1 VDAVQPVAAIGP
13 VRKLRLL
20 APVAAALA
28 LVPLAVRVHYP
39 MDFGLAYHA
48 GLLAWSSGH
57 PEPLGTWTGTP
68 FLGLVMAAIT
78 QVATLEAATLV
89 MLAANLVVW
98 GGLLLA
104 VWSRLQDLVPSRWW
118 WGTLASAAVFA
129 PAISNI
135 FWMQPNLIVLALAL
149 GGVAL
154 MGRRNLAAGLL
165 IGTALALKPIL
176 ILLPFAFLLHRAS
189 RRAGAWAIVV
199 AAALSAIGLG
209 FLAWRAGDLSV
220 SNPIAYL
227 AQFLTKGRGP
237 DYACVPENYSPLAL
251 LCRFGVPASTTLTV
265 AVAGVVLI
273 AGWLVTRRLRD
284 APDARWELFAAAGL
298 LSPMLGPIGWA
309 VYQVLL
315 APLMLL
321 LAYQFWTYRA
331 PVFLWVNLGGV
342 FLLTML
348 IWDPLESLALTP
360 VPLLVVSYTLGQF
373 AQYYL
378 LLLWVQWMRMR
389 SAKAT
394 NAARTV
400 IGAHAG

>member
-13 VRKLRLL
+13 MRKLRLL
-20 APVAAALA
+20 APAAAPLA

-48 GLLAWSSGH
+48 GLMAWSSGN
-57 PEPLGTWTGTP
+57 PETLGTWTGTP
-68 FLGLVMAAIT
+68 FLALVMAAIT
-78 QVATLEAATLV
+78 QVAPLDAATLM
-89 MLAANLVVW
+89 MLAVNLVVW

-104 VWSRLQDLVPSRWW
+104 VWHRLADLVPLRWW
-118 WGTLASAAVFA
+118 WGTLAAAAVFA

-135 FWMQPNLIVLALAL
+135 FWMQPNLVVVALAL

-154 MGRRNLAAGLL
+154 TGRRNLAAGLL
-165 IGTALALKPIL
+165 IGAALALKPFL
-176 ILLPFAFLLHRAS
+176 VLLPFAFLLHRES
-189 RRAGAWAIVV
+189 RRAGVWAMAV

-209 FLAWRAGDLSV
+209 FLAWRASDLSV
-220 SNPIAYL
+220 ANPIAYL

-251 LCRFGVPASTTLTV
+251 LCRFGVPPSTTLTV
-265 AVAGVVLI
+265 AVAGVVLVT
-273 AGWLVTRRLRD
+273 GWLVTRRLRD
-284 APDARWELFAAAGL
+284 VPESRWELFAAAGL

-309 VYQVLL
+309 NYQLLL

-321 LAYQFWTYRA
+321 LAFQFWAGRA
-331 PVFLWVNLGGV
+331 PVFLWLNLGGV

-360 VPLLVVSYTLGQF
+360 VPVLVVSYTLSQF
-373 AQYYL
+373 AQYFL
-378 LLLWVQWMRMR
+378 LLLWIQWMRLR
-389 SAKAT
+389 SAKAAH
-394 NAARTV
+394 AARTEMGV
-400 IGAHAG
+400 QAG

>member
-13 VRKLRLL
+13 MRKLRLL
-20 APVAAALA
+20 APVVAALA

-78 QVATLEAATLV
+78 QVATLEAGTLV

-118 WGTLASAAVFA
+118 WSTLASAAVFA

-189 RRAGAWAIVV
+189 RRAGSWAIVV

-220 SNPIAYL
+220 ANPIAYL

-265 AVAGVVLI
+265 AVAGVVLV

-394 NAARTV
+394 NAARTEM
-400 IGAHAG
+400 GAHAG

>member
-1 VDAVQPVAAIGP
+1 
-13 VRKLRLL
+13 
-20 APVAAALA
+20 
-28 LVPLAVRVHYP
+28 

-68 FLGLVMAAIT
+68 LLALVMAAVT
-78 QVATLEAATLV
+78 RVATIDVGTVA

-104 VWSRLQDLVPSRWW
+104 VWFRLQDLVPSRWW
-118 WGTLASAAVFA
+118 WGTLFAAAVFA

-154 MGRRNLAAGLL
+154 TGRRNFAAGLL
-165 IGTALALKPIL
+165 IGLALALKPIL
-176 ILLPFAFLLHRAS
+176 VLLPFALLLHRAS
-189 RRAGAWAIVV
+189 RYAGAWAIVV
-199 AAALSAIGLG
+199 AAALSAVGLG
-209 FLAWRAGDLSV
+209 FLAWRASDLSV
-220 SNPIAYL
+220 ANPIAYL
-227 AQFLTKGRGP
+227 AQFLAKGRGP

-265 AVAGVVLI
+265 AVAGVVLA
-273 AGWLVTRRLRD
+273 AGWLVARRLRD

-309 VYQVLL
+309 TYQLLL

-321 LAYQFWTYRA
+321 LAYQFWIDRA
-331 PVFLWVNLGGV
+331 PLFLWLNLGGV

-348 IWDPLESLALTP
+348 IWDPLESLAMTP
-360 VPLLVVSYTLGQF
+360 VPVLVVSYTLGQF
-373 AQYYL
+373 AQYFL
-378 LLLWVQWMRMR
+378 LLLWVQWMRIR
-389 SAKAT
+389 SARGANPARAEMGAKA
-394 NAARTV
+394 
-400 IGAHAG
+400 G

>member
-1 VDAVQPVAAIGP
+1 MGITKTKATSLVWKP
-13 VRKLRLL
+13 RLL

-57 PEPLGTWTGTP
+57 PEALGTWTGTP
-68 FLGLVMAAIT
+68 FLALVMAAIT
-78 QVATLEAATLV
+78 QAASLEAATPL

-104 VWSRLQDLVPSRWW
+104 VWYRLQDLVPSRWW
-118 WGTLASAAVFA
+118 WSTLAAAAVFA

-135 FWMQPNLIVLALAL
+135 FWMQPNLIMLALAL
-149 GGVAL
+149 GGAAL
-154 MGRRNLAAGLL
+154 TGRRNVAAGLL
-165 IGTALALKPIL
+165 IGVALALKPIL
-176 ILLPFAFLLHRAS
+176 VLLPFAFLLHRTS
-189 RRAGAWAIVV
+189 RRAGVWAIAV

-220 SNPIAYL
+220 VNPIAYL

-251 LCRFGVPASTTLTV
+251 LCRFGVQSSTELTV
-265 AVAGVVLI
+265 AFAGVVLV
-273 AGWLVTRRLRD
+273 AGWLVTRRVRD

-309 VYQVLL
+309 AYQLLL

-321 LAYQFWTYRA
+321 LAYQFWTDRA
-331 PVFLWVNLGGV
+331 PVFLWLNLGGV

-348 IWDPLESLALTP
+348 IWDPLESLALVP
-360 VPLLVVSYTLGQF
+360 VPVLVVSYTLGQF

-378 LLLWVQWMRMR
+378 LLLWFQWTRMR
-389 SAKAT
+389 SARSVNT
-394 NAARTV
+394 ARTEM
-400 IGAHAG
+400 GTQAG